1 MLFIEGSEP
10 VTTAGTGLALPLDR
24 TDTVKKLIAAPELFG
39 AAVEEIVR
47 YRSPHCVSRAVL
59 GQ

>member
-1 MLFIEGSEP
+1 M
-10 VTTAGTGLALPLDR
+10 TTAGTGLALPLDR